1 MSTKSEL
8 LVVGSA
14 GCTFDPPIPCKGR
27 GTKGQSKKGK
37 RVTKVLFGSEP
48 AEKES
53 HMNRLIR
60 QIPGNA
66 SWAVTWDNKCKSP
79 DYDKLEKISD
89 MNECI
94 AKKNKSRERRQ
105 SLRKS
110 RSRTSSRRKLLARSK
125 KLTKKQNY
133 QMFQGIYGGIPASEI
148 MLRIFQIPSDFNKK
162 TFLNNFQFMFQ
173 ALQSLFFG
181 VSELQKH
188 GYCHNDLLSRNVLFD
203 EKTKQ
208 FKIIDFGL
216 AFDINQVLKD
226 IRRYKLNQKP
236 RYEWPELLKTKSK
249 YSSQVFAR
257 MTKEF
262 LNDRIYTAYPFD
274 YLYFGITDQEIDGEI
289 DDIETGFHLIHYE
302 DYYEFVHKGIFRRD
316 IDDLR
321 LTMLDNIMD
330 LKIEDVLRKVDVYSL
345 GMFVFEL
352 LIDVTDALVIPDT
365 KLLQLF
371 KMKTLKPYLH
381 LLRDMTEFDP
391 RKRISGEE
399 AYKRYMRLI

>member
-1 MSTKSEL
+1 MPTKSEL

-66 SWAVTWDNKCKSP
+66 SWAVTWDNQCKSP

-105 SLRKS
+105 SLRKN

-125 KLTKKQNY
+125 KLTKKNNF
-133 QMFQGIYGGIPASEI
+133 QMLQGIYGGIPSSK
-148 MLRIFQIPSDFNKK
+148 MMVRIFQRPSAFNEKE
-162 TFLNNFQFMFQ
+162 FLKNFQFMFL
-173 ALQSLFFG
+173 ALEPIFLG
-181 VSELQKH
+181 ISELQKH

-208 FKIIDFGL
+208 FKMIDFGL

-236 RYEWPELLKTKSK
+236 RYEWSELLKTKSK
-249 YSSQVFAR
+249 YSGQVFMR

-262 LNDRIYTAYPFD
+262 LNDRIYSAYPFD
-274 YLYFGITDQEIDGEI
+274 YLYFGITDQEIEGEI
-289 DDIETGFHLIHYE
+289 DDIETGFHLIYYE

-330 LKIEDVLRKVDVYSL
+330 LKIEDILRKVDVYSL

-391 RKRISGEE
+391 RKRISAGE